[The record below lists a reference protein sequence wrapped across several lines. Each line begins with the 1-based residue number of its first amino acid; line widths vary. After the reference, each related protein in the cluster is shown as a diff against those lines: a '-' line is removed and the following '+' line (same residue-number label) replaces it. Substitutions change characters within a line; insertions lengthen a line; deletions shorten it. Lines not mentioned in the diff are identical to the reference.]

1 MAMKMKHKT
10 RINYQNNC
18 WKCEWCTNYYWPKR
32 EIGDRAHWRVD
43 RKKIPS
49 LERACRHWGRRFWR
63 HYQWLCCVK
72 RWSSTRSRTVSL
84 ATLKPPISQ
93 RGRPLIGGST
103 HLLWTQPY
111 RMTASLLRTK
121 SKNMNEVRDERRRR
135 FWKFWGGGGGVGGV
149 MTKLWWNSPGGG
161 EKWEEDLRM
170 KDFWSSFIIVSSSR
184 INCYAL
190 VVCLVRCLSVWAILC
205 YTETPNFIISE
216 NMLSVNRMVK
226 YSQPAPTRR

>member
-1 MAMKMKHKT
+1 MAMKMKRKT

-43 RKKIPS
+43 RKKVPS

-135 FWKFWGGGGGVGGV
+135 FWNFGGGGG
-149 MTKLWWNSPGGG
+149 WWLSYD
-161 EKWEEDLRM
+161 ETRQEVERSERRIWEWEIFGPRSLSFLLRE
-170 KDFWSSFIIVSSSR
+170 SI
-184 INCYAL
+184 A
-190 VVCLVRCLSVWAILC
+190 
-205 YTETPNFIISE
+205 
-216 NMLSVNRMVK
+216 ML
-226 YSQPAPTRR
+226 